1 MSSPED
7 KRVSLGRFYMPELRI
22 ETVIRILRRE
32 TRKFRVPIVSRIA
45 ESLSSQKPFLVLI
58 SCLLSLRTKDQT
70 TAAAS
75 KRLFDLADSPKE
87 MLGLS
92 AGRIEKAIYPVGFYR
107 TKAKRI
113 KEICRALIDKFS
125 SRVPDSIDDLLTL
138 KGVGRKTANLVL
150 TEGFGKLGVC
160 VDTHVHRI
168 TNRLGFCR
176 TNSPEETEERLRN
189 KLPKRYWIEY
199 NKLLVT
205 WGQNI
210 CRPVSPL
217 CKTCAIEKYCRKIG
231 VIKHR

>member
-1 MSSPED
+1 MSKCD
-7 KRVSLGRFYMPELRI
+7 I

-32 TRKFRVPIVSRIA
+32 ARKFKVPIVSRIA
-45 ESLSSQKPFLVLI
+45 ESESAQKPFLVLI

-75 KRLFDLADSPKE
+75 ERLFNLAGSPRE
-87 MLGLS
+87 ILS
-92 AGRIEKAIYPVGFYR
+92 LSVRQIEKAIYPAGFYR

-113 KEICRALIDKFS
+113 KEICRVLIDKFS
-125 SRVPDSIDDLLTL
+125 SRVPEGLEDLLTL

-176 TNSPEETEERLRN
+176 SGSPEETEACLRN

-210 CRPVSPL
+210 CKPVSPL
-217 CKTCAIEKYCRKIG
+217 CWTCVIEKYCRKIG

>member
-1 MSSPED
+1 M
-7 KRVSLGRFYMPELRI
+7 
-22 ETVIRILRRE
+22 RRE
-32 TRKFRVPIVSRIA
+32 TRKFTVPIVSRIA
-45 ESLSSQKPFLVLI
+45 EGSSIQKPFLVLI

-75 KRLFDLADSPKE
+75 QRLFDLADSPKE

-92 AGRIEKAIYPVGFYR
+92 ASRIEKAIYPVGFYR

-113 KEICRALIDKFS
+113 KEICRDLIDKFS
-125 SRVPDSIDDLLTL
+125 SRVPDSLEELLTL

-176 TNSPEETEERLRN
+176 TRSPEETETCLRN
-189 KLPKRYWIEY
+189 RLPTRHWIEY
-199 NKLLVT
+199 NKLLVS

-217 CKTCAIEKYCRKIG
+217 CGVCAIEKYCPKIG
-231 VIKHR
+231 VEKHR

>member
-1 MSSPED
+1 
-7 KRVSLGRFYMPELRI
+7 MPESRI

-32 TRKFRVPIVSRIA
+32 TRKFTVPIVSRIA
-45 ESLSSQKPFLVLI
+45 ESESVQKPFLVLI
-58 SCLLSLRTKDQT
+58 SCLLSLRTKDET

-75 KRLFDLADSPKE
+75 ERLFNLAGSPRE
-87 MLGLS
+87 ILS
-92 AGRIEKAIYPVGFYR
+92 LSVRQIEKAIYPAGFYR

-113 KEICRALIDKFS
+113 KEICRVLIDKFS
-125 SRVPDSIDDLLTL
+125 SRVPEGLEDLLTL

-176 TNSPEETEERLRN
+176 SGSPEETEACLRN

-210 CRPVSPL
+210 CKPVSPL
-217 CKTCAIEKYCRKIG
+217 CGTCAVEKYCRKIG

>member
-1 MSSPED
+1 
-7 KRVSLGRFYMPELRI
+7 MPKCDI
-22 ETVIRILRRE
+22 EAVIRILRRE
-32 TRKFRVPIVSRIA
+32 TGKFTVPIVSRIA
-45 ESLSSQKPFLVLI
+45 ESSSVQKPFLVLI

-75 KRLFDLADSPKE
+75 GRLFDLADSPEE

-113 KEICRALIDKFS
+113 KEICRDLIDKFS
-125 SRVPDSIDDLLTL
+125 SRVPDSLEDLLTL

-176 TNSPEETEERLRN
+176 TRSPGETEACLRN
-189 KLPKRYWIEY
+189 RLPTRHWIEY

-217 CKTCAIEKYCRKIG
+217 CGSCAIEKYCRKIG
-231 VIKHR
+231 VVKHR

>member
-1 MSSPED
+1 
-7 KRVSLGRFYMPELRI
+7 MPELRI
-22 ETVIRILRRE
+22 EAVIRILRRE
-32 TRKFRVPIVSRIA
+32 ARKFKVPIVSRIA
-45 ESLSSQKPFLVLI
+45 ESESAQKPFLVLI

-75 KRLFDLADSPKE
+75 ERLFNLAGSPRE
-87 MLGLS
+87 ILS
-92 AGRIEKAIYPVGFYR
+92 LSVRQIEKAIYPAGFYR

-113 KEICRALIDKFS
+113 KEICRVLIDKFS
-125 SRVPDSIDDLLTL
+125 SRVPEGLEDLLTL

-160 VDTHVHRI
+160 VDTHVRRI

-176 TNSPEETEERLRN
+176 TRSPEETEACLRN

-210 CRPVSPL
+210 CKPVSPL
-217 CKTCAIEKYCRKIG
+217 CWTCVIEKYCRKIG

>member
-1 MSSPED
+1 
-7 KRVSLGRFYMPELRI
+7 MPESRI

-32 TRKFRVPIVSRIA
+32 TRKFTVPIVSRIA
-45 ESLSSQKPFLVLI
+45 ESESVQKPFLVLI

-75 KRLFDLADSPKE
+75 ESLFNLAGSPRE
-87 MLGLS
+87 MLSLS
-92 AGRIEKAIYPVGFYR
+92 VRQIEKAIYPAGFYR

-113 KEICRALIDKFS
+113 KGICRVLIDKFS
-125 SRVPDSIDDLLTL
+125 SRVPEGLEDLLTL

-150 TEGFGKLGVC
+150 TEGFGKLGIC

-176 TNSPEETEERLRN
+176 TNSPEETEACLRN

-199 NKLLVT
+199 NKLLVA

-210 CRPVSPL
+210 CKPVSPL
-217 CKTCAIEKYCRKIG
+217 CGTCAVEKYCRKIG

>member
-1 MSSPED
+1 
-7 KRVSLGRFYMPELRI
+7 MPKCDI
-22 ETVIRILRRE
+22 EAVIWILRRE
-32 TRKFRVPIVSRIA
+32 TRKFTVPIVSRIA
-45 ESLSSQKPFLVLI
+45 ESSSSRKPFLVLI
-58 SCLLSLRTKDQT
+58 SCLLSLRTKDET
-70 TAAAS
+70 TASAS
-75 KRLFDLADSPKE
+75 GRLFSLAESPKE
-87 MLGLS
+87 MTGLS
-92 AGRIEKAIYPVGFYR
+92 VSQIEKAIYPVGFYR

-113 KEICRALIDKFS
+113 KEICRALIDTFS
-125 SRVPDSIDDLLTL
+125 SRVPEGLEDLLTL

-176 TNSPEETEERLRN
+176 TGSPGETEACLRN

-210 CRPVSPL
+210 CKPVSPL
-217 CKTCAIEKYCRKIG
+217 CGSCAIEKYCRKIG
-231 VIKHR
+231 VVKHR